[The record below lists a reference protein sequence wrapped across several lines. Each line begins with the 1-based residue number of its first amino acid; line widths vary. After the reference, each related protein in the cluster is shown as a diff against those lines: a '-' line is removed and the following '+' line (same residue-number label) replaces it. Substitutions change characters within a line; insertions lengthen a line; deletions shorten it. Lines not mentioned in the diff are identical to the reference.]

1 MQKIN
6 SEVEKP
12 IIVWFRQDLRLEDN
26 PALTAAIH
34 TGRPVIPLF
43 IWDLSK
49 QPWSLGAASRWWLHY
64 SLISLKT
71 ELKEIGLNLI
81 LQQSHSPLQVIL
93 SLAKETNANLVYWN
107 RLYEPHSIASNSQIK
122 FELEKLGVGVKSFNG
137 TLLFEPWTIA
147 NQQQKPFQVFTPF
160 WKTCCK
166 LGEPELPLPKP
177 QKAKGLLN
185 IQTTS
190 IEELQLLPKIHWDT
204 GIKKQWKPGSKE
216 ACRLLK
222 YALEYVIENYAIQ
235 RDFPAELGTSLLS
248 PYLHWGEISSRM
260 IWHAVRQRFGF
271 KDEVEKFLR
280 QLGWREFAFHLLYH
294 FPHTTDHPLREK
306 FNDFV
311 WKTDPEGLKAWQ
323 NGLTG
328 YPIVDA
334 GMRQLW
340 HIGWMHNRLRMIV
353 GSFLV
358 KDLLINWQE
367 GAKWFWDTLV
377 DADLANNTLGWQ
389 WVGGC
394 GADAAPYFRV
404 FNPVLQ
410 GEKFDPQGK
419 YVRQWIPELKNL
431 SNQWIHKPWEAPQSV
446 LRDAGVELGK
456 NYPLPIVD
464 HAEAKKTALETF
476 SKITS

>member
-1 MQKIN
+1 MKKTN
-6 SEVEKP
+6 SEYENP

-26 PALTAAIH
+26 PALIAAIH
-34 TGRPVIPLF
+34 TGRPIIPLF
-43 IWDLSK
+43 IWDLTK
-49 QPWSLGAASRWWLHY
+49 QAWSPGAASRWWLHY
-64 SLISLKT
+64 SLIDLKS

-81 LQQSHSPLQVIL
+81 LRQSESPLEVLLRI
-93 SLAKETNANLVYWN
+93 SKEVNSNLIYWN
-107 RLYEPHSIASNSQIK
+107 RLYEPDAIVSNMQIK
-122 FELEKLGVGVKSFNG
+122 FELEKQGIDVKSFNG

-147 NQQQKPFQVFTPF
+147 NQKQKPFQVFTPF

-166 LGEPELPLPKP
+166 LGEPKPPLPKP
-177 QKAKGLLN
+177 KYAKDLLL
-185 IQTTS
+185 IQTIS
-190 IEELQLLPKIHWDT
+190 IDDLELLPKIHWDKD
-204 GIKKQWKPGSKE
+204 IKKQWKPGSKE
-216 ACRLLK
+216 ASRCLK
-222 YALEYVIENYAIQ
+222 VALDEVIENYATE
-235 RDFPAELGTSLLS
+235 RDFPAEIGTTMLS
-248 PYLHWGEISSRM
+248 PYLHWGQISSRM
-260 IWHAVRQRFGF
+260 IWHAVREKFGF
-271 KDEVEKFLR
+271 NQEAEVFLR

-306 FNDFV
+306 FNDFN
-311 WKTDPEGLKAWQ
+311 WKRNPAGLKAWQ
-323 NGLTG
+323 KGLTG

-340 HIGWMHNRLRMIV
+340 HIGWMHNRVRMIV

-358 KDLLINWQE
+358 KDLLITWQE

-404 FNPVLQ
+404 FNPILQ

-419 YVRQWIPELKNL
+419 YVRQWVPELKNL
-431 SNQWIHKPWEAPQSV
+431 PDQWIHKPWEAPHNV
-446 LRDAGVELGK
+446 LQAAGIKLGE

-464 HAEAKKTALETF
+464 HAEAKKYALETF
-476 SKITS
+476 SKIVR